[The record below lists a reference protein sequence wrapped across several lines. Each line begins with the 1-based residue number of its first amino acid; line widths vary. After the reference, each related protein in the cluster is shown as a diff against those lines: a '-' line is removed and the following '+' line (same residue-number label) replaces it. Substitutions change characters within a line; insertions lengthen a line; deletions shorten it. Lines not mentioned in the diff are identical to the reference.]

1 MGVKLDRHGE
11 KVKGDELTAKWYGSG
26 MEIRFRNPRLERFIE
41 SQVKSGHF
49 PDRESVVLDAV
60 ARMMEEEISL
70 TAEDLAEIKR
80 GDEEIERGE
89 FVEYRDFAA
98 RMRKQFG
105 IKKKK

>member
-1 MGVKLDRHGE
+1 
-11 KVKGDELTAKWYGSG
+11 
-26 MEIRFRNPRLERFIE
+26 MEIRLKNPRLERFIE

-60 ARMMEEEISL
+60 ARMMEEEIAL
-70 TAEDLAEIKR
+70 TDEDLAEIKR

-89 FVEYRDFAA
+89 FVEYSDFAA
-98 RMRKQFG
+98 RVRKQFG